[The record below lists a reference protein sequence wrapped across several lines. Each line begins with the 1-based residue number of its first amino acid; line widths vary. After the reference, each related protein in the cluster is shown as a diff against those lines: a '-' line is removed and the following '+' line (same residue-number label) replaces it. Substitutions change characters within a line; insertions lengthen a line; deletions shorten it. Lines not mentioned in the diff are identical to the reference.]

1 MKEATSE
8 RSEVKLRAE
17 TERVG
22 TAAAGGHEMPEDE
35 KEYCKYISQWQLINQ
50 YKDRNNP
57 DWSGPL
63 IEAERWSFL
72 QSFT

>member
-35 KEYCKYISQWQLINQ
+35 KEYCKYISQ
-50 YKDRNNP
+50 
-57 DWSGPL
+57 
-63 IEAERWSFL
+63 
-72 QSFT
+72 